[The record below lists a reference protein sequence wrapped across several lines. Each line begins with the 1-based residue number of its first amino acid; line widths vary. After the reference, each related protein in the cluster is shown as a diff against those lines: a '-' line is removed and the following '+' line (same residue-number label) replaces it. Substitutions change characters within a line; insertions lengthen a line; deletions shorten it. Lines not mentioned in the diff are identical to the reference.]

1 MDLILDT
8 NGLSAVAEGVP
19 GAVAVFSTAD
29 SVAIPVV
36 VLGEFWFGIG
46 QSRFRAEYDKW
57 IRELTLS
64 SKILDVTE
72 STAAAYAVVRAEL
85 KKAGTPIP
93 SNDLWIA
100 ALCREH
106 RLPLLSQD
114 GHFDR
119 VKGLKR
125 LGW

>member
-1 MDLILDT
+1 VDLILDT
-8 NGLSAVAEGVP
+8 NGLSAIAEGVT
-19 GAVAVFSTAD
+19 GAVKLFSEAG

-46 QSRFRAEYDKW
+46 QSRFRTEYEKW
-57 IRELTLS
+57 VRELVAS
-64 SKILDVTE
+64 CRILDVTE
-72 STAAAYAVVRAEL
+72 STAAVYAVVRGEL
-85 KKAGTPIP
+85 KKAGAPIP
-93 SNDLWIA
+93 SNDVWIA

-114 GHFDR
+114 EHFDR